1 MMKKWRIAAKLMF
14 MLLLCMLVI
23 PPGTMFAE
31 GNLLQNPGFEETAS
45 GAPASWVR
53 DVWVQGDQ
61 ASLLSVESADVHSG
75 IAAAAIEN
83 MQQNHAK
90 WIQTIA
96 VKPDTHY
103 RISGWVKV
111 VNAGAEGIGAN
122 IFVVGVG
129 GGYPSTKDTGG
140 GWQQLQFIGKTGSGQ
155 KEIGIG
161 AALGGYGNLSAG
173 KAYFDDL
180 SVEELNSAPAG
191 VPVISLDPGGAQTGE
206 AGKPVK
212 ISSKNI
218 LFFSALFACLFAWV
232 YRTALRS
239 KRQLRRESYDYG
251 MWLWIVLSAAFL
263 LRLWLGWTSQGYMN
277 DMKTFMYWGQRL
289 AEVGPGRFYQEG
301 IFADYPPGYIY
312 ILYLLHLIQ
321 QGLGLSPDS
330 PGEMLLFKLPAILSD
345 IVLGWLIYRIG
356 SKKLGGGIALGLVI
370 LYSFNPAVLTDS
382 AVWGQADA
390 FFVVFLLLSILA
402 VSDRRLAVSALWFA
416 VATAVKPQ
424 ALIFTP
430 ALLFAFIHYRAW
442 KELLKG
448 AVYGLIAFTLI
459 TLPFFW
465 GNGGLGGLIDL
476 YKSTL
481 SSYPYS
487 TVNAFNL
494 YTLIAPSWSPIDQ
507 LWLGIPYR
515 AWGNIFIIVAVALA
529 ALFSFRKDRKDLSKS
544 FFIGLVLIVVM
555 FVVGTKMHERYMFPA
570 LVLSLFAFMEIK
582 DRRLLTLFFGLSLT
596 QFANVEYVLLYLNA
610 GQNPGSDGIV
620 LVTSIA
626 NVGLLLYMLYIGW
639 DIFFRRRVLTLAPAY
654 TDKQKRETDLALVC
668 ELRPD
673 HSPQGSAV
681 PRMMRRDW
689 LWMAAI
695 TVLYGALAMVNLGSA
710 RSPETVWAPSAAGE
724 SFYVDLGTA
733 KQLDKV
739 RIFGGVGTGE
749 FTLDFG
755 DSPQSWSG
763 PVKIKEDV
771 GNVFIWKS
779 QQLNA
784 TARYV
789 RVFVNNLGFY
799 LHEIAFYEKGN
810 ASPLPVAEVSSDI
823 GGTPKQGA
831 PANLFDEQQLIPAN
845 SGYMNSTY
853 FDEIYHARTAYEYAH
868 GIVPYENTHPPLGK
882 LLISVGMA
890 LFGVNPF
897 GWRIVGTVF
906 GIAMLPVM
914 YVMAL
919 RLFGRTRYAALAA
932 GLFALDFM
940 HFTQTRISTID
951 VYGVFFIMLMFY
963 FMQRY
968 AAMNFYRLPLR
979 KTLWPLFWSG
989 LFFGIGVAS
998 KWIVLYGGAGLAV
1011 MLGISLFDR
1020 YRQHR
1025 AARRVLAEGKRADP
1039 ELSAA
1044 CQEAAGTFWSRT
1056 VITLASCIIFFIVIP
1071 AAIYSLSF
1079 IPVLSVTPEGYTI
1092 KGLLEA
1098 QKNMYDYHSQLVA
1111 THPFS
1116 SQWWQWPFMKRP
1128 VWFFS
1133 GGEGLPA
1140 GQTSSIVTMGNPL
1153 IWWTGVFAI
1162 LAVLWLTLRR
1172 REKPQYV
1179 IWIGY
1184 FSQYIP
1190 WMLVPRETFL
1200 YHYFAMVPFMILALV
1215 YLLKLSDSVL
1225 PESRS
1230 RVIRYV
1236 YVATAALLFIMF
1248 YPVLSGMQ
1256 VSGDYVTGF
1265 LRWFPTWVF

>member
-1 MMKKWRIAAKLMF
+1 MKKWPNAAKLMF
-14 MLLLCMLVI
+14 MLLLCMLAL
-23 PPGTMFAE
+23 PAGTMFAE
-31 GNLLQNPGFEETAS
+31 GNLLQNSGFEESAS
-45 GAPASWVR
+45 NAPASWNK

-75 IAAAAIEN
+75 SFAAAVEN
-83 MQQNHAK
+83 MQPNHAK
-90 WIQTIA
+90 WIQTVA

-140 GWQQLQFIGKTGSGQ
+140 GWQQLTFVGKTGPDQ
-155 KEIGIG
+155 KEMGIG
-161 AALGGYGNLSAG
+161 AALGGYGNLATG

-180 SVEELNSAPAG
+180 SVEELSSAPAG
-191 VPVISLDPGGAQTGE
+191 ASVLSLDPGSSSAGT

-212 ISSKNI
+212 ISSKDI
-218 LFFSALFACLFAWV
+218 LLFSALFACLFAWV

-239 KRQLRRESYDYG
+239 RRLLRRENCNFG
-251 MWLWIVLSAAFL
+251 LWLGLVLAAAFL

-277 DMKTFMYWGQRL
+277 DMKTFMFWGQRL
-289 AEVGPGRFYQEG
+289 AEVGPGRFYQKG
-301 IFADYPPGYIY
+301 LFADYPPGYLY
-312 ILYLLHLIQ
+312 ILYLLHVIQ
-321 QGLGLSPDS
+321 GGLGLSPDS

-345 IVLGWLIYRIG
+345 IAAGWFIYRIG
-356 SKKLGGGIALGLVI
+356 SKKLTSGIALGLAA
-370 LYSFNPAVLTDS
+370 LYLFNPAVLTDS

-390 FFVVFLLLSILA
+390 FFVLFLLLSINA
-402 VSDRRLAVSALWFA
+402 VSDKRLAVSALWFA

-430 ALLFAFIHYRAW
+430 VLLFAFLHYRAW

-448 AVYGLIAFTLI
+448 AVYGLAAFALI

-465 GNGGLGGLIDL
+465 DNGGLGGLIDL

-494 YTLIAPSWSPIDQ
+494 YMLIAPSWAPIDR
-507 LWLGIPYR
+507 LWLGIPFR
-515 AWGNIFIIVAVALA
+515 AWGNIAIIAAVLLA
-529 ALFSFRKDRKDLSKS
+529 GVYSFRKDKKDLSKS

-555 FVVGTKMHERYMFPA
+555 FVIGTKMHERYMFPA
-570 LVLSLFAFMEIK
+570 LILSLFAFMETK
-582 DRRLLTLFFGLSLT
+582 DRRLLTLFFGQSLT
-596 QFANVEYVLLYLNA
+596 QYVNVAYVLLHLNA

-626 NVGLLLYMLYIGW
+626 NIGLLLFMLYIGW
-639 DIFFRRRVLTLAPAY
+639 DIYFRGKILPLAPPY
-654 TDKQKRETDLALVC
+654 TDRQLREADLALAG
-668 ELRPD
+668 ELRPSS
-673 HSPQGSAV
+673 HGLPGGLF
-681 PRMMRRDW
+681 PRLARKDW
-689 LWMAAI
+689 LWMGGI
-695 TVLYGALAMVNLGSA
+695 TLLYGALSLVNLGSSS
-710 RSPETVWAPSAAGE
+710 SPQTVWAPSAAGE
-724 SFYVDLGTA
+724 SFYVDLGA
-733 KQLDKV
+733 AMQLDKV

-749 FTLDFG
+749 FTLEFG
-755 DSPQSWSG
+755 DTPGTWSG

-779 QQLNA
+779 QELNA

-789 RVFVNNLGFY
+789 RVYVNSPGFY
-799 LHEIAFYEKGN
+799 LHEMAFYEQGN
-810 ASPLPVAEVSSDI
+810 ASPLAVADVSPDT
-823 GGTPKQGA
+823 GGTPKKGE
-831 PANLFDEQQLIPAN
+831 PGNLFDERQLIPAN
-845 SGYMNSTY
+845 SGFMNSTY

-890 LFGVNPF
+890 LFGVDPF

-906 GIAMLPVM
+906 GIAMLPVIYM
-914 YVMAL
+914 MAL

-940 HFTQTRISTID
+940 HFTQTRIATID

-968 AAMNFYRLPLR
+968 TVMNFYRDPLS

-998 KWIVLYGGAGLAV
+998 KWIVLYGGAGLAI
-1011 MLGISLFDR
+1011 MLGISLFDQF
-1020 YRQHR
+1020 RQHR
-1025 AARRVLAEGKRADP
+1025 AARRL
-1039 ELSAA
+1039 L
-1044 CQEAAGTFWSRT
+1044 AAGKGGDAELFSACREAERTFWSRT
-1056 VITLASCIIFFIVIP
+1056 IITLACCLVFFIVIP
-1071 AAIYSLSF
+1071 AVIYSLSF
-1079 IPVLSVTPEGYTI
+1079 IPVLSVTPESYTF
-1092 KGLLEA
+1092 KGLIQA
-1098 QKNMYDYHSQLVA
+1098 QKDMYDYHSQLVA

-1140 GQTSSIVTMGNPL
+1140 GQVSSIVTMGNPL

-1162 LAVLWLTLRR
+1162 LAVLWLTLKR
-1172 REKPQYV
+1172 REKQQYV

-1184 FSQYIP
+1184 FSQYVP

-1200 YHYFAMVPFMILALV
+1200 YHYFAMVPFLILALV
-1215 YLLKLSDSVL
+1215 YVLKLSDGYF

-1236 YVATAALLFIMF
+1236 FVAGAALLFVMF
-1248 YPVLSGMQ
+1248 YPVLSGLQ
-1256 VSGDYVTGF
+1256 VSGDYVTGV